1 MTPIGR
7 DLFPG
12 ISAGSRCPWC
22 TTGHRLGKEYDM
34 NFQNAAYLV
43 ERAPTCSYGPRKV
56 LVVTLDSD
64 GVVPLDL
71 RGAAVLVVA
80 PALNSRLRHWL
91 SDEDP
96 ARRLAAERLA
106 ATVDRLG
113 RVGVRAEGRVGDADP
128 MLAISDALRT
138 FPADEIVFAGER
150 RGFAPQAAAE
160 TVALYAE

>member
-1 MTPIGR
+1 
-7 DLFPG
+7 
-12 ISAGSRCPWC
+12 
-22 TTGHRLGKEYDM
+22 M

-56 LVVTLDSD
+56 LVVALDSD

-80 PALNSRLRHWL
+80 PAFNSRLRHWL

-96 ARRLAAERLA
+96 ARRRAAERLA
-106 ATVDRLG
+106 ATVDRLS

-138 FPADEIVFAGER
+138 FPADEIVFAGEPEHPHR
-150 RGFAPQAAAE
+150 LARGLQPHLPRVPVLRAA
-160 TVALYAE
+160 